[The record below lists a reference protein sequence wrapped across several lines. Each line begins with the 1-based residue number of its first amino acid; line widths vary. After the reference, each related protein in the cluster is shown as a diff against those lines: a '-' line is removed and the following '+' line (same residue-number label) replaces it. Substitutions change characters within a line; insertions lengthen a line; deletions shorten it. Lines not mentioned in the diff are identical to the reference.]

1 MSRWIRDVM
10 SSGTASIEPMTTVA
24 RAAQVMRDQDIGDV
38 LVAYDRD
45 LFGVLTDR
53 DIAVRAVA
61 EARDPRTTPVGSL
74 CTRPPVVTVAPDD
87 TVDRA
92 LTLMRHYAVRRLP
105 VVDHGGRPVG
115 MVSLGDLAP
124 SEDPRSALAE
134 ISRAAPNH

>member
-1 MSRWIRDVM
+1 MSRRIRDVM
-10 SSGTASIEPMTTVA
+10 SPGTASIEPMATVA
-24 RAAQVMRDQDIGDV
+24 VAAQVMRDQDIGDV
-38 LVAYDRD
+38 LVAYGRD

-87 TVDRA
+87 TVERA
-92 LTLMRHYAVRRLP
+92 LTLMRQYAVRRLP

-115 MVSLGDLAP
+115 MVSLGDLATT
-124 SEDPRSALAE
+124 EDPRSALAD